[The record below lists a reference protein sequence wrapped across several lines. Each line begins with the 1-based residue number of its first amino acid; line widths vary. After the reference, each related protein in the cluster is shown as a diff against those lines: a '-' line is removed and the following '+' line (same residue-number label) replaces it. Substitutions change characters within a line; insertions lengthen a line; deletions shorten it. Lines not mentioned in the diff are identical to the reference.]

1 MLLLSSTFTKDGDGQ
16 INMMTT
22 CLLLLSPLDMKLPI
36 TPQGIFEGRLEGEWA
51 AVSRVVYRYQ
61 YWQTHKHTYTHNPYT
76 DTARQKRH
84 SGVSKAKQSRAEE
97 VPLAAAC
104 LYTRFASD
112 NGNKTVT
119 KKKSRHNF
127 APV

>member
-1 MLLLSSTFTKDGDGQ
+1 MLLLSSTFTKDGNGQ

-36 TPQGIFEGRLEGEWA
+36 TPQGIFEGRLEGERA

-61 YWQTHKHTYTHNPYT
+61 YWQTHTHKHTYKHNPYT

-84 SGVSKAKQSRAEE
+84 SGVSKAKRSRAEE

-104 LYTRFASD
+104 LYTRFASE
-112 NGNKTVT
+112 NGNKTVN
-119 KKKSRHNF
+119 KKKIT
-127 APV
+127 P